1 MLATLC
7 CPSVSDVAHRISLSL
22 KVGQK
27 RFDCISASAVSRLL
41 APGPVM
47 AETTP
52 LARDITLRN
61 GYSEGYAG
69 SKWAGETLLHS
80 ANARFGLPVNIFR
93 CGMILANRPH
103 AGQINQADTL
113 TRLLSTIL
121 PTDTPPAPFHTQAP
135 PRPLTT

>member
-1 MLATLC
+1 
-7 CPSVSDVAHRISLSL
+7 
-22 KVGQK
+22 
-27 RFDCISASAVSRLL
+27 
-41 APGPVM
+41 M

-61 GYSEGYAG
+61 GYSEGYAV

-93 CGMILANRPH
+93 CGMILANRLH

-113 TRLLSTIL
+113 TRLLYSIL
-121 PTDTPPAPFHTQAP
+121 ATESAPASFYTQRSEEHTSELQSLL
-135 PRPLTT
+135 RSSYDVFCL

>member
-1 MLATLC
+1 
-7 CPSVSDVAHRISLSL
+7 
-22 KVGQK
+22 
-27 RFDCISASAVSRLL
+27 
-41 APGPVM
+41 M

-61 GYSEGYAG
+61 GYSEGYAV

-93 CGMILANRPH
+93 CGMILANRLH

-113 TRLLSTIL
+113 TRLLYSIARKSVVSGKSVSVRVDLGGRRLMTHKRTI
-121 PTDTPPAPFHTQAP
+121 
-135 PRPLTT
+135 